1 MASDQPRIGTAA
13 DPKAEAI
20 VEAYRDFLRDA
31 VARLC
36 PRDMGL
42 QFDDIVQDA
51 CVRLLRALHDERDIR
66 DLASY
71 AYRIAATTTI
81 DAIRR
86 ARARREEQ
94 LRVGSEEDGDD
105 RSPHAMPDAPERSPE
120 REAERNEL
128 MRKIEAALAR
138 LPENRRRA
146 VRLHLEGMTSVE
158 IGELMGWTEPKARNL
173 VYRGLADLR
182 EALRAEGIEYES

>member
-1 MASDQPRIGTAA
+1 MASDDR
-13 DPKAEAI
+13 AETI
-20 VEAYRDFLRDA
+20 VEEYRAFLRDA
-31 VARLC
+31 VARFC

-51 CVRLLRALHDERDIR
+51 SVRLLRALRDEREIR

-94 LRVGSEEDGDD
+94 LRLEGDEEDDD
-105 RSPHAMPDAPERSPE
+105 RGPHAIPDAPERSPE
-120 REAERNEL
+120 REAERGEL
-128 MRKIEAALAR
+128 MRKIEAAISR
-138 LPENRRRA
+138 LPENRGRA
-146 VRLHLEGMTSVE
+146 VRLHLEGMTSME
-158 IGELMGWTEPKARNL
+158 IASATGWTEPKARNL

-182 EALRAEGIEYES
+182 EALRADGVEYET

>member
-1 MASDQPRIGTAA
+1 MASDPAHIGTAA
-13 DPKAEAI
+13 DTRAETL
-20 VEAYRDFLRDA
+20 VEEYRAFLRDA
-31 VARLC
+31 VVRLC

-51 CVRLLRALHDERDIR
+51 CVRLLKALRNEREIR

-94 LRVGSEEDGDD
+94 LRLEGEEDGED
-105 RSPHAMPDAPERSPE
+105 RGSHAIPDAPERSPE
-120 REAERNEL
+120 REAERSEL

-138 LPENRRRA
+138 LPENRGRA
-146 VRLHLEGMTSVE
+146 VRLHLEGMTSAE
-158 IGELMGWTEPKARNL
+158 IGELLEWTEPKARNL

-182 EALRAEGIEYES
+182 EALRAEGIDYER